1 MFGLF
6 KTRSEQVEEL
16 IENIKDRGTTT
27 VELPSPKKEEPK
39 PPAYE
44 IGKTEDGKTTFTMRH
59 AYGSTTL
66 TMTNTGVDTLIRML
80 EAAKEP
86 AEHEGNLVDEES

>member
-6 KTRSEQVEEL
+6 KTRSQEVEEL
-16 IENIKDRGTTT
+16 IENIKDRGTVA
-27 VELPSPKKEEPK
+27 VEVPTPKEEPK

-86 AEHEGNLVDEES
+86 IEHEGNPVDEES